1 MEECT
6 LPSAPEGR
14 PGHHLFFQTQGTAL
28 ALAFF
33 PFFFP
38 PSKKGGENKIKM
50 IHHSAGKGERE
61 GKKRAWL
68 NTVAISC
75 FHLANFIPGFYV
87 R

>member
-1 MEECT
+1 MHAAERAGGPPRA
-6 LPSAPEGR
+6 PSVLSDPRHCFGV
-14 PGHHLFFQTQGTAL
+14 G
-28 ALAFF
+28 
-33 PFFFP
+33 FFFFFS

-50 IHHSAGKGERE
+50 IHHSAGKGKRE
-61 GKKRAWL
+61 KKKRL